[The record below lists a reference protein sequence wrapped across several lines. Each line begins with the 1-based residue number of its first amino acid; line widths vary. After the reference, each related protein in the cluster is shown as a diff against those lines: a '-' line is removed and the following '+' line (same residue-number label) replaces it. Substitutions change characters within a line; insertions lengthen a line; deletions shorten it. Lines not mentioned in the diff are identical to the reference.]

1 MNMKKVGIFI
11 FTVIAFLTASA
22 VCYAQDGSAEIPD
35 LSSRIQ
41 GHALELQYGY
51 IDPTDG
57 QHWKLRIPMRPAPTL
72 YVYQSNRKLYFAGNE
87 STTYDLQIYQ
97 ENSDDEYVLMYSCEV
112 PSGTASL
119 ELPIE
124 IPAGN
129 YLIRF
134 VSNVMFYYGDIEL

>member
-1 MNMKKVGIFI
+1 MKKVGIFI

-72 YVYQSNRKLYFAGNE
+72 YIKATE
-87 STTYDLQIYQ
+87 SCILPAMSLQPMIYKF
-97 ENSDDEYVLMYSCEV
+97 
-112 PSGTASL
+112 
-119 ELPIE
+119 
-124 IPAGN
+124 
-129 YLIRF
+129 IRRTQMM
-134 VSNVMFYYGDIEL
+134 SMS

>member
-72 YVYQSNRKLYFAGNE
+72 YVYLKATE
-87 STTYDLQIYQ
+87 SCILPAMSLQPMIYKF
-97 ENSDDEYVLMYSCEV
+97 
-112 PSGTASL
+112 
-119 ELPIE
+119 
-124 IPAGN
+124 
-129 YLIRF
+129 IRRTQMM
-134 VSNVMFYYGDIEL
+134 SMS